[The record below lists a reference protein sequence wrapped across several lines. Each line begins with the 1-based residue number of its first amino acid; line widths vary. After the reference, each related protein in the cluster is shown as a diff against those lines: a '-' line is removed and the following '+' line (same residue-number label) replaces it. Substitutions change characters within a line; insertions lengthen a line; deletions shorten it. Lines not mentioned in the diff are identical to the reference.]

1 MRTSRSVKDGHL
13 VPAKSVSV
21 PLRFQREG
29 IRYEDLSEEEKRQ
42 WDEIEWDEEGSTR
55 EFVRNDEVNR
65 WLFNKDTVDKVLKHL
80 MEKGQ
85 KVAGGDQL
93 GKTIVFAKNQ
103 AHAKFIEERFN
114 ENYPYLKG
122 AFARVITFDT
132 EYAQSL
138 IDDFSIADKVPHIA
152 LSVDMLDTG
161 IDVPE
166 VVNLVFFKLV
176 RSKTKFWQ
184 MVGRGT
190 RLRPDLFGPGQDKK
204 FFYIFDYCQNLE
216 FFQQNPEASDGAG
229 AMSLSKVLF
238 TKRVE
243 LIVELD
249 RLSGRE
255 PESKLRCDIAELLQT
270 EVAAMKVENFI
281 VRPKRRLVERYAQ
294 PASWQTIGLEQQ
306 TELLNEVAGLPT
318 TIVDDDLEAKQF
330 DLLML
335 RLQLTLLRAEPAYL
349 EWRRRVEAI
358 AGLLAAQ
365 DSIPMIRAQMPL
377 ILSLMSE
384 EFWLDVTT
392 PILESVRKQI
402 RALVKLIEKVK
413 RKIVYTD
420 FEDELGEGTEI
431 DLPGFITPLGGY
443 EKFRAKAQ
451 QFLKEH
457 QDLPAIV
464 KVKTNQSLTAG
475 DLNELERILLREG
488 IGTLEDLMQ
497 AKEASQGLGLF
508 IRSLVGLDRAAAKA
522 EFDRFIEG
530 KRPSPN
536 QLRFIDWIINYL
548 TENGFMEASRLYESP
563 FTDLNSRGVEGMF
576 LPDQVNEL
584 VGILETI
591 RTRAAAA

>member
-21 PLRFQREG
+21 PLKFQREG

-42 WDEIEWDEEGSTR
+42 WDEIEWDEEGN
-55 EFVRNDEVNR
+55 VRDRVESEEINR

-85 KVAGGDQL
+85 KVAGGDRL

-114 ENYPYLKG
+114 ENYPHLKG

-132 EYAQSL
+132 EYPQSL

-229 AMSLSKVLF
+229 AMSLSKGLF

-249 RLSGRE
+249 RLTGRE

-294 PASWQTIGLEQQ
+294 PASWQIIGLEQQ
-306 TELLNEVAGLPT
+306 TELLNEVAGLLT

-358 AGLLAAQ
+358 ACLLAAQ

-384 EFWLDVTT
+384 EFWLDIST

-464 KVKTNQSLTAG
+464 
-475 DLNELERILLREG
+475 
-488 IGTLEDLMQ
+488 
-497 AKEASQGLGLF
+497 
-508 IRSLVGLDRAAAKA
+508 
-522 EFDRFIEG
+522 
-530 KRPSPN
+530 
-536 QLRFIDWIINYL
+536 
-548 TENGFMEASRLYESP
+548 
-563 FTDLNSRGVEGMF
+563 
-576 LPDQVNEL
+576 
-584 VGILETI
+584 
-591 RTRAAAA
+591 